1 MTSQAASPFASG
13 IVPCGEDEPSGLS
26 LGGRL
31 IRLVIPRKGQKT
43 NRRILMYLPNQAS
56 FRTELERRL
65 LGQ

>member
-1 MTSQAASPFASG
+1 MNSQAAASSACE
-13 IVPCGEDEPSGLS
+13 IVPCGEGEQSGLS

-31 IRLVIPRKGQKT
+31 IRLVIPRGGQKT

-56 FRTELERRL
+56 FGIEFERRL